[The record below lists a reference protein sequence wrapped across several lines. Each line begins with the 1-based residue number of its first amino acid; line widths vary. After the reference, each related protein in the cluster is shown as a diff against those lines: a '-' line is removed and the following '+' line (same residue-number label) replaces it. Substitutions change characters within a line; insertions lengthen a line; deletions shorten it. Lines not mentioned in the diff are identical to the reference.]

1 MDSILIFINGE
12 YSGIHGTFAMVGMI
26 ARTIAETDSEKRIA
40 LVDEDTAEILKVL

>member
-12 YSGIHGTFAMVGMI
+12 YSGIHGTPAMIEMI
-26 ARTIAETDSEKRIA
+26 ARTIAETDSKKRIA